1 MRLGL
6 DHSDEQVPLL
16 VMRQLM
22 RCVGDD
28 DLASVVGQHTIFLA
42 ATSKLDGDLVLAIE
56 VRVRVNFGLQVPR
69 RN

>member
-22 RCVGDD
+22 RCVTDD

-56 VRVRVNFGLQVPR
+56 VRVNFGLPVPR